1 MENAGVVLVTLIVYK
16 IILIGI
22 GVFAS
27 KRTQSEA
34 DFFLANRGLGP
45 LVGAIS
51 ASASSSS
58 AWTLLGV
65 SGFAYA
71 FGLTAIWLF
80 PACVGG
86 FLINWYLVAPKL
98 RTMSANDGSITL
110 TELFANQDKPKQSH
124 WVASV
129 ASAII
134 VFSLLFYA
142 ASQFVGAGKT
152 FQSTFGL
159 SADSSVLIGSAIIVF
174 YTLIGGFWAVSLTD
188 TLQGLVMAATSILL
202 PIGAL
207 WAIGGPIQ
215 LFDQMNA
222 MPDAN
227 FLSLTKGLP
236 FAAGLGFIFG
246 LFGIGL
252 GYPGQPHVVNR
263 FMALRNDRDVA
274 RARKMAI
281 IWAVVVYSGM
291 IVLGWCG
298 RVLLHQIG
306 DNETVFFE
314 VTNHIFHP
322 VIAGVMIAAVL
333 SAVMSTA
340 DSQLLVAASSVAH
353 DLPIFH
359 KLRSLQLS
367 RLVVFILSWAAV
379 VLALWG
385 PQEIFSRVLFAWNA
399 MGAAFG
405 PLLMVILW
413 KGRVPFGYTM
423 AAMLAGFTTAV
434 LAYSFPESQG
444 TWLERVVPY
453 LIAGSIAWFGAH
465 SKIQKGI
472 VGTSAK

>member
-1 MENAGVVLVTLIVYK
+1 MENAGIVLVTLIIYK

-22 GVFAS
+22 GIFAS
-27 KRTQSEA
+27 RRTQSEA

-45 LVGAIS
+45 LVAAIS

-86 FLINWYLVAPKL
+86 FLINWYLVAPRL
-98 RTMSANDGSITL
+98 RAMSADGGDITL
-110 TELFANQDKPKQSH
+110 TDVFSKQEKPWQSH
-124 WVASV
+124 WVASA

-134 VFSLLFYA
+134 VFSLLFYV

-159 SADSSVLIGSAIIVF
+159 SAQSSILIGSAIIVF

-188 TLQGLVMAATSILL
+188 TLQGLVMAGTSILL
-202 PIGAL
+202 PIAAL
-207 WAIGGPIQ
+207 VAIGGPFQ
-215 LFDQMNA
+215 LFSQMA
-222 MPDAN
+222 SVADAN
-227 FLSLTKGLP
+227 YLSLTKGLP
-236 FAAGLGFIFG
+236 LAAGLGFIFG

-263 FMALRNDRDVA
+263 FMALRSNRDVV
-274 RARKMAI
+274 RARRMAI
-281 IWAVVVYSGM
+281 LWAVAVYSGM
-291 IVLGWCG
+291 IILGWCG
-298 RVLLHQIG
+298 KILVTQLG

-314 VTNHIFHP
+314 VTNQLFHP
-322 VIAGVMIAAVL
+322 VLAGVMIAAVL

-340 DSQLLVAASSVAH
+340 DSQLLVAASSIAH

-359 KLRSLQLS
+359 RLRSLQLS
-367 RLVVFILSWAAV
+367 RIVVLVLSGAAV
-379 VLALWG
+379 ALGLWG

-413 KGRVPFGYTM
+413 KGRVPFGHTM
-423 AAMLAGFTTAV
+423 GAMIVGFTTAV
-434 LAYSFPESQG
+434 IAYSFPQSQG
-444 TWLERVVPY
+444 TWLERIVPY
-453 LIAGSIAWFGAH
+453 LIAGAIAFTGAH
-465 SKIQKGI
+465 SHKGK
-472 VGTSAK
+472 TLN